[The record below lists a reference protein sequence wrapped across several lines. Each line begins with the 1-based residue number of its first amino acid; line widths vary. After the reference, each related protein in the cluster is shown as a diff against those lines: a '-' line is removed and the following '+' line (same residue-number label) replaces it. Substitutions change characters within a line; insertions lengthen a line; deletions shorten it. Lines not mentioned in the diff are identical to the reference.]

1 MKVVASLLALVVLP
15 LTSSFLVVP
24 APACTQ
30 QQQQQQQQQQLAR
43 RLVALEAEGGMS
55 RRDALLKAGL
65 LSLGLV
71 AGSTGGLSLLPR
83 AGAASLPSGIT
94 YEVIENG
101 NGPVPQ
107 VGELAAIRFTGAYKD
122 NVFDDLY
129 KTKEPLYFRV
139 GGNTLL
145 KGIEEAVKVMK
156 VGDRWKLTI
165 PGELAFGAKGRSAS
179 PGKPRIPPMAAVEYD
194 LKLVALPGR
203 ETEILDLDT
212 FDENAP
218 ASDDSDPN
226 KGLRF

>member
-1 MKVVASLLALVVLP
+1 MKVVASLLALVALP
-15 LTSSFLVVP
+15 MASSFLVVP
-24 APACTQ
+24 TPTCTQ
-30 QQQQQQQQQQLAR
+30 QQQQQQAR
-43 RLVALEAEGGMS
+43 RLVAVEAEGGMS
-55 RRDALLKAGL
+55 RRDALLKTAGL

-71 AGSTGGLSLLPR
+71 VGSTGGLPMVKR
-83 AGAASLPSGIT
+83 AGAETLPSGIV
-94 YEVIENG
+94 YEVIEKG

-122 NVFDDLY
+122 IVFDDLY

-179 PGKPRIPPMAAVEYD
+179 AGKPRIPPMAAVEYD

-203 ETEILDLDT
+203 ETEIIDLDN

>member
-24 APACTQ
+24 TPTCTQ
-30 QQQQQQQQQQLAR
+30 QQQQQAW

-55 RRDALLKAGL
+55 RRDALLKTAGL
-65 LSLGLV
+65 LSVGLV
-71 AGSTGGLSLLPR
+71 VGSTGGLPLLKR
-83 AGAASLPSGIT
+83 AGAETLPSGLT
-94 YEVIENG
+94 YEVLEKG

-156 VGDRWKLTI
+156 VGDRWKLII

>member
-1 MKVVASLLALVVLP
+1 MKVLAALLLVAAPLAGA
-15 LTSSFLVVP
+15 FVVP
-24 APACTQ
+24 MPSSSSSSTTK
-30 QQQQQQQQQQLAR
+30 LS
-43 RLVALEAEGGMS
+43 AEGGMS
-55 RRDALLKAGL
+55 RRDALFKATASAAL
-65 LSLGLV
+65 FTLGLTGTTS
-71 AGSTGGLSLLPR
+71 GSAAR
-83 AGAASLPSGIT
+83 AETLPSGIVYT
-94 YEVIENG
+94 VIEKG
-101 NGPVPQ
+101 NGPKPE

-122 NVFDDLY
+122 VVFDNLY
-129 KTKEPLYFRV
+129 DTKEPLYFRV

-145 KGIEEAVKVMK
+145 KGIEEAVKAMQ

-194 LKLVALPGR
+194 LKLVAIPGR
-203 ETEILDLDT
+203 ETEIIDLAN

>member
-24 APACTQ
+24 TPTCTQ
-30 QQQQQQQQQQLAR
+30 QQQQQVR

-55 RRDALLKAGL
+55 RRDALLKTAGL

-71 AGSTGGLSLLPR
+71 VGSTGGLPLLKR
-83 AGAASLPSGIT
+83 AGAETLPSGMT
-94 YEVIENG
+94 YEVLEKG

-156 VGDRWKLTI
+156 VGDRWKLII

-203 ETEILDLDT
+203 DTEILDLDT

>member
-1 MKVVASLLALVVLP
+1 MKVVASLLAVVVLP
-15 LTSSFLVVP
+15 LAFSFVVVP
-24 APACTQ
+24 TPTCTQ
-30 QQQQQQQQQQLAR
+30 QQQQQAR

-55 RRDALLKAGL
+55 RRDALLKTAGL
-65 LSLGLV
+65 LSVGLV
-71 AGSTGGLSLLPR
+71 VGSTGGLPMLKR
-83 AGAASLPSGIT
+83 AGAETLPSGIV
-94 YEVIENG
+94 YEVIEKG
-101 NGPVPQ
+101 SGPVPQ

>member
-1 MKVVASLLALVVLP
+1 MKVMISGWALLFLP
-15 LTSSFLVVP
+15 CASSFL
-24 APACTQ
+24 APST
-30 QQQQQQQQQQLAR
+30 LAITNKKDATV
-43 RLVALEAEGGMS
+43 LNEKGSPTVLEAEGGMS
-55 RRDALLKAGL
+55 RRDALFKTAGL
-65 LSLGLV
+65 LSIGL
-71 AGSTGGLSLLPR
+71 AMGSSRGLISLPR
-83 AGAASLPSGIT
+83 AGAETLPGGIT
-94 YEVIENG
+94 YEVLEKG
-101 NGPVPQ
+101 NGPIPQ

-179 PGKPRIPPMAAVEYD
+179 PGKPRIPPMAPVEYD
-194 LKLVALPGR
+194 LTLVALPGR
-203 ETEILDLDT
+203 ETEVIDLDS

>member
-15 LTSSFLVVP
+15 LTSSFFVVP

-30 QQQQQQQQQQLAR
+30 QQQQQQLAR
-43 RLVALEAEGGMS
+43 GLVALEAEGGMS
-55 RRDALLKAGL
+55 RRDAFLKTAGL

-71 AGSTGGLSLLPR
+71 AGSTGGLPFLPR
-83 AGAASLPSGIT
+83 AGAESLPSGIT
-94 YEVIENG
+94 YEVVENG
-101 NGPVPQ
+101 NGPVPK
-107 VGELAAIRFTGAYKD
+107 VGELAAIRFTGAYKG

-194 LKLVALPGR
+194 LTLVALPGR
-203 ETEILDLDT
+203 ETEILDLDN